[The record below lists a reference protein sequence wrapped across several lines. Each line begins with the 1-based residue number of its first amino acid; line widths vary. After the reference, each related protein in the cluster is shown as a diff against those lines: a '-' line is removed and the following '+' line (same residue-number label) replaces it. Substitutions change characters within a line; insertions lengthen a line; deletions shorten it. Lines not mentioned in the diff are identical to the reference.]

1 MPNGFRNCILVNN
14 LQNIRLQWNSVNNL
28 DTYRILLV
36 IYWSLLVTFK

>member
-28 DTYRILLV
+28 GV
-36 IYWSLLVTFK
+36 